1 MENGNGQSQWQ
12 VVLAMLRA
20 GPKTTSDFIGSE
32 FGLAAEYRRALSQLR
47 KKGYWIG
54 VTRLT
59 KSRFEY
65 RLLFEPERKVA

>member
-32 FGLAAEYRRALSQLR
+32 FGLAA
-47 KKGYWIG
+47 
-54 VTRLT
+54 
-59 KSRFEY
+59 
-65 RLLFEPERKVA
+65 